1 MKNFIK
7 LAKKYIIFF
16 LIITLSSI
24 SLTGCRD
31 NYEIEQLAVVLGLG
45 FDLSKNGL
53 TVTLQILKNQATDDN
68 SKVNIYSATAS
79 DADNAIYKIRS
90 SVGRKFIYSHI
101 NCIIVSENVA
111 VKSIAPLLDVTM
123 RFNEIR
129 PSVPLLVTK
138 GKASD
143 ILSMKSKEDPISSF
157 SIVKSLEVQKKL
169 GFTAFSSNLDF
180 AESIHNVPYITSIS
194 TIDIDRNYFQNSD
207 AKGNKSSV
215 YTFPGNAIFRKDKLI
230 GYMSSNEVRG
240 LSWTR
245 GTVQWG
251 NIQIKTADNKT
262 LNCDI
267 KKSSCNR
274 TVSFEN
280 GNYKFKILVKADTT
294 IRDMAGNTDPNK
306 NPNSLILLRQRQN
319 EAIKSEI
326 ELAIKAAQK
335 SLKADVFDFGSLV
348 YRTYPQQWKKS
359 KDNWDKI
366 FPNVDIE
373 VIVDSNII
381 QTGTISKSPF

>member
-7 LAKKYIIFF
+7 TTKKYIIIF
-16 LIITLSSI
+16 LIIILSSI

-31 NYEIEQLAVVLGLG
+31 NYEIEQLAIVLGLG
-45 FDLSKNGL
+45 FDLSKSGI
-53 TVTLQILKNQATDDN
+53 TITLQVLKNQDTNDN
-68 SKVNIYSATAS
+68 TRINIYTATAS
-79 DADNAIYKIRS
+79 DADTAIYKIRS

-129 PSVPLLVTK
+129 PNVPLLVTK
-138 GKASD
+138 GKAAD
-143 ILSMKSKEDPISSF
+143 ILTMKSKDNPISSF
-157 SIVKSLEVQKKL
+157 SVVNSLEVQKNL

-180 AESIHNVPYITSIS
+180 AESVQNEPYITSIS
-194 TIDIDRNYFQNSD
+194 VIDIDRNYFRNSD
-207 AKGNKSSV
+207 AKSNNGSI
-215 YTFPGNAIFRKDKLI
+215 YTFPGNAVFRKDKLV
-230 GYMSSNEVRG
+230 GYMSNNEVRG

-245 GTVQWG
+245 GDVQWG
-251 NIQIKTADNKT
+251 NLQIKTADNKT
-262 LNCDI
+262 LNFDI
-267 KKSSCNR
+267 KRSSSKR

-280 GNYKFKILVKADTT
+280 GKFKFKIFVKGDTT

-306 NPNSLILLRQRQN
+306 NPNSLKLLRERQN
-319 EAIKSEI
+319 EAIKNEV
-326 ELAIKAAQK
+326 ELAITAAQK
-335 SLKADVFDFGSLV
+335 SLKADIFDFGALV
-348 YRTYPQQWKKS
+348 YRTYPQQWKES
-359 KDNWDKI
+359 KDNWNKI

-373 VIVDSNII
+373 VVVDSNII